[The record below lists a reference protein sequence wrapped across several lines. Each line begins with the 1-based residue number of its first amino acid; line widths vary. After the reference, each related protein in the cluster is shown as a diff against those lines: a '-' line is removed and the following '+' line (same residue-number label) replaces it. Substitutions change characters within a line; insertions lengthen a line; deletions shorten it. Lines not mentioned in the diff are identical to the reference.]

1 MIRIQQIK
9 IEPNQ
14 PSEVLEKKILS
25 VLRIKKEQLKE
36 WKIVKCS
43 IDARKKP
50 LIKLVYS
57 VDVQVE
63 KEKEV
68 MRQADKGTKI
78 EYVKEKRYQFPI
90 KGTAILKE
98 RPVVVGSGP
107 AGLFCGLFLAEQGY
121 RPLVLE
127 RGEDVDARTDTVAKF
142 WNGGDLNPSSNVQFG
157 EGGAGTFSD
166 GKLNTLVKDTEGR
179 NRKVLE
185 VLVEAGAPEEILY
198 WNKPHIG
205 TDLLRKVVKGIRK
218 RIEAYGGEV
227 RFLSQVTDF
236 ETEKEGEEERLAA
249 VIVNKTERI
258 SCQVAVLA
266 IGHSARD
273 TFAMLDR
280 HLVSMSA
287 KAFAVGVRI
296 EHPQSQINLAQ
307 YGTEKKEGIPA
318 ADYKLTYQASNGRS
332 VYSFCMCPGGYVV
345 NASSEEGRLAVNGM
359 SNYKRDGRN
368 ANSAVI
374 VSVTPEDFPGDS
386 PLAGIVFQRKL
397 EEAAYLAGS
406 GKIPLQLFGDFL
418 ENRKSERLGEVSPSL
433 KGDYSF
439 ANVREMF
446 PTEIGEALEEGILA
460 FGKKISGFDRT
471 DALLSGVESRTS
483 SPVRIWRNHE
493 MESSVL
499 GIYPCGEGAG
509 YAGGITS
516 AAMDG
521 IKTAEAIAKK
531 YRSWD
536 AEDKERIKKDGWD
549 KRTITE

>member
-78 EYVKEKRYQFPI
+78 EYVKEKRYQFPV
-90 KGTAILKE
+90 KGTAVLKE

-258 SCQVAVLA
+258 PCQVAVLA

-296 EHPQSQINLAQ
+296 EI
-307 YGTEKKEGIPA
+307 
-318 ADYKLTYQASNGRS
+318 GRAH
-332 VYSFCMCPGGYVV
+332 V
-345 NASSEEGRLAVNGM
+345 
-359 SNYKRDGRN
+359 
-368 ANSAVI
+368 
-374 VSVTPEDFPGDS
+374 
-386 PLAGIVFQRKL
+386 
-397 EEAAYLAGS
+397 
-406 GKIPLQLFGDFL
+406 
-418 ENRKSERLGEVSPSL
+418 
-433 KGDYSF
+433 
-439 ANVREMF
+439 
-446 PTEIGEALEEGILA
+446 
-460 FGKKISGFDRT
+460 
-471 DALLSGVESRTS
+471 
-483 SPVRIWRNHE
+483 
-493 MESSVL
+493 
-499 GIYPCGEGAG
+499 
-509 YAGGITS
+509 
-516 AAMDG
+516 
-521 IKTAEAIAKK
+521 
-531 YRSWD
+531 
-536 AEDKERIKKDGWD
+536 
-549 KRTITE
+549 